1 VSNSLCY
8 GGRCNLDCF
17 EGFSVSIK
25 LIFLLLFRHL
35 ISHSKR
41 WSSCGVVYCS
51 WLRGEALAVYAAVAE
66 GSWVVTEQWYRNEE
80 VHNMIFHGN
89 EHVSR

>member
-1 VSNSLCY
+1 M
-8 GGRCNLDCF
+8 
-17 EGFSVSIK
+17 
-25 LIFLLLFRHL
+25 
-35 ISHSKR
+35 
-41 WSSCGVVYCS
+41 YCS